1 VINKTAGQW
10 FGVSGQSLLP
20 FASDPFFCRDIAMD
34 KENYRILIVDDER
47 SMLLLLRRVVE
58 SEGYTVQS
66 ASDGKEALLI
76 AGKYKPHMIITDLV
90 MPEMGGM
97 EMMEKYRELDSE
109 TDFIVLTAYGTVES
123 AVTSIKM
130 GAIAYILKPLK
141 GPAELRRNIERA
153 FINKFQITSIKL
165 QTNNKTQNTNHK

>member
-1 VINKTAGQW
+1 MN
-10 FGVSGQSLLP
+10 
-20 FASDPFFCRDIAMD
+20 
-34 KENYRILIVDDER
+34 KENYRILVVDDKR
-47 SMLLLLRRVVE
+47 SMLLLLGRIIE

-153 FINKFQITSIKL
+153 FINKFQITSIK
-165 QTNNKTQNTNHK
+165 